1 MDNLEYLE
9 KVKKAEGKWLDDEVI
24 KNISSDNPEWDMKG
38 MEYRKTKA
46 LEIIAEELI
55 KFNLTAN
62 VLTAVVEGITNQ
74 GNQLNVNA
82 RVI

>member
-1 MDNLEYLE
+1 MENKEYLE
-9 KVKKAEGKWLDDEVI
+9 SIKDDDE
-24 KNISSDNPEWDMKG
+24 NYRTNSDG
-38 MEYRKTKA
+38 HEYRKVKA

-62 VLTAVVEGITNQ
+62 VLTSVVEGVTNQ
-74 GNQLNVNA
+74 GNQVNVNA